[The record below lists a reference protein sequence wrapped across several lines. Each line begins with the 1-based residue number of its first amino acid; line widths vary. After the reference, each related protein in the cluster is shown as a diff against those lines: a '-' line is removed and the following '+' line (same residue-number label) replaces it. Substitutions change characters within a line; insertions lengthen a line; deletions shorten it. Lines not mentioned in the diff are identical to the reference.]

1 MVAQQLSADFK
12 MVAVSSV
19 GHDDRIEQL
28 EQQLRIMRSQLGE
41 AMNASKFGK
50 GNKHDP
56 GFTKIAFLCFPSSLS
71 REQCIREM
79 RKFAES
85 KIPRDAHADLSYR
98 IIDCDVFYK
107 KSADEKWLLTSTCY
121 MQFGHRN
128 ARDAVMTCFGGR
140 QTALSVGGHNVKI
153 RHGKTE
159 ADTLR
164 DQALHS
170 AETAIKKH
178 GAALG
183 KTVEKM
189 MGHERCV
196 KVNGVIAFQQ
206 GSRQSGDIGAFIGLF
221 ADLQM

>member
-1 MVAQQLSADFK
+1 
-12 MVAVSSV
+12 
-19 GHDDRIEQL
+19 
-28 EQQLRIMRSQLGE
+28 
-41 AMNASKFGK
+41 
-50 GNKHDP
+50 
-56 GFTKIAFLCFPSSLS
+56 
-71 REQCIREM
+71 M

-85 KIPRDAHADLSYR
+85 KIPRDAHGDLSYR
-98 IIDCDVFYK
+98 IIDCDLFYK
-107 KSADEKWLLTSTCY
+107 KCADEKWLPTSTGY

-140 QTALSVGGHNVKI
+140 QASLSVGGHNVKI
-153 RHGKTE
+153 QHGKTE

-189 MGHERCV
+189 MGNERCV

-206 GSRQSGDIGAFIGLF
+206 GSRQSLDIGVFMGLF
-221 ADLQM
+221 ANLRM

>member
-1 MVAQQLSADFK
+1 
-12 MVAVSSV
+12 
-19 GHDDRIEQL
+19 
-28 EQQLRIMRSQLGE
+28 
-41 AMNASKFGK
+41 MNAGIFGK

-56 GFTKIAFLCFPSSLS
+56 GFTKIAFLGFPSSLS

-85 KIPRDAHADLSYR
+85 KIPRDAHGDLSYR
-98 IIDCDVFYK
+98 IIYCDVFYK
-107 KSADEKWLLTSTCY
+107 KGADGKWLPTSTGY

-140 QTALSVGGHNVKI
+140 QASLSVGGHNVKT

-178 GAALG
+178 GAALR
-183 KTVEKM
+183 KTMEKM
-189 MGHERCV
+189 MGNERCV

-206 GSRQSGDIGAFIGLF
+206 GSRQSGDICAFIRLF
-221 ADLQM
+221 VDLQM

>member
-1 MVAQQLSADFK
+1 
-12 MVAVSSV
+12 
-19 GHDDRIEQL
+19 
-28 EQQLRIMRSQLGE
+28 MRSQLGK
-41 AMNASKFGK
+41 AMNAGIFGK

-56 GFTKIAFLCFPSSLS
+56 GFTKIAFLGFPSSLS

-79 RKFAES
+79 LKFAES
-85 KIPRDAHADLSYR
+85 KKTRDAHGDLSYR

-107 KSADEKWLLTSTCY
+107 QVRRKMVAHLDRLHAVR
-121 MQFGHRN
+121 HRN

-140 QTALSVGGHNVKI
+140 QASLSVGGHNVKI

-183 KTVEKM
+183 KTVKKM
-189 MGHERCV
+189 MGNERCV

-206 GSRQSGDIGAFIGLF
+206 GSRQSGDIGAFISLF

>member
-1 MVAQQLSADFK
+1 
-12 MVAVSSV
+12 
-19 GHDDRIEQL
+19 
-28 EQQLRIMRSQLGE
+28 
-41 AMNASKFGK
+41 
-50 GNKHDP
+50 
-56 GFTKIAFLCFPSSLS
+56 
-71 REQCIREM
+71 
-79 RKFAES
+79 
-85 KIPRDAHADLSYR
+85 
-98 IIDCDVFYK
+98 
-107 KSADEKWLLTSTCY
+107 

-140 QTALSVGGHNVKI
+140 QASLSVGGHNVKI

-189 MGHERCV
+189 MGNERCV

-206 GSRQSGDIGAFIGLF
+206 GSRQSGDTCAVIGLF